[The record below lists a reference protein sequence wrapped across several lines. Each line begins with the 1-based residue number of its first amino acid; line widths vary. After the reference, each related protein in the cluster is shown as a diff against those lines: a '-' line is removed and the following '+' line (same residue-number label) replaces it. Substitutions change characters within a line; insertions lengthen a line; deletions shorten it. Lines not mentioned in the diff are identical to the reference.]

1 MKTRLLISGLI
12 ITIFGGL
19 VFNACNLNRMEEK
32 FEWSAT
38 LSAPSE
44 YPIKVLSGYIMS
56 DTYSQGLNWSVINQ
70 GWGNGSGTIAS
81 SGKKNLPDSLLL
93 LWLSVAEKKFYR
105 GEFELPREKI
115 LHYMNEGFMAT
126 HYDSQRKETY
136 NTFVVGLAPE
146 GRVVVWLSDG
156 GRRQVEIAR
165 FRAGEETGINPEFVP
180 KDDLYIF
187 KPDYIPSVMRNE
199 KIMKPEIKE
208 RIASHG
214 YPPPEIYDSYAKRYP
229 WTPEV
234 RLPAGAK
241 VTWYLM
247 RMCNGENEFSLTDT
261 MTFRETRGIPFLS
274 LIRWENPEGE
284 TYRTWIVFSK
294 DSLYLK
300 KYSRDGT
307 NYLPLDFAESEIR
320 RVFQQSIKEDIPSKL
335 VLDIYSSQYGVKI
348 FLEQEE
354 QVFPINEFMDKI

>member
-1 MKTRLLISGLI
+1 MKIKLVLSGLVIAI
-12 ITIFGGL
+12 IYSTIL
-19 VFNACNLNRMEEK
+19 YSCKPNRMEEK

-56 DTYSQGLNWSVINQ
+56 DTYSLGLNWSVINQ

-81 SGKKNLPDSLLL
+81 SGKKNLPDTLLL

-115 LHYMNEGFMAT
+115 LHYMNEGFMAR
-126 HYDSQRKETY
+126 YRDSQQKETY

-146 GRVVVWLSDG
+146 GRVTVWLADG
-156 GRRQVEIAR
+156 SRRRQIEIAR
-165 FRAGEETGINPEFVP
+165 FRAEEEARINPEFVP

-229 WTPEV
+229 WKPEV
-234 RLPAGAK
+234 RLPAGSK

-247 RMCNGENEFSLTDT
+247 KMCNGEREFSLTDT
-261 MTFRETRGIPFLS
+261 MTMKEQRAIPYAFRIHGKNQGGEDFGI
-274 LIRWENPEGE
+274 
-284 TYRTWIVFSK
+284 WIVFTK
-294 DSLYLK
+294 DSLYWK
-300 KYSRDGT
+300 KFSNNGSE
-307 NYLPLDFAESEIR
+307 YLPLDFAESEIR
-320 RVFQQSIKEDIPSKL
+320 STFQQRIKENVPSKL

-348 FLEQEE
+348 FLEQEGE
-354 QVFPINEFMDKI
+354 IFPVNEFID